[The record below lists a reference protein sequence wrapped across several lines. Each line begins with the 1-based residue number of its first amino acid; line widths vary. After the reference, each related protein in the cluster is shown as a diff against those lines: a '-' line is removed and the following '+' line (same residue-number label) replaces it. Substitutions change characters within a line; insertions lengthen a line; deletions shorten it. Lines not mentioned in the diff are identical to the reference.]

1 MFFVHRVLINV
12 RRIAV
17 TAYYRFVYRDRFVY
31 GQHFKFRGN
40 FKLYIE
46 STGCIEF
53 GDNCFVNN
61 YFSATSIKEIKI
73 GNDCIF
79 GEGVKIYD
87 HNHKYSEKDAG
98 IPIHSQGFTGKEVS
112 IGNNCW
118 IASNVTILAG
128 VHIGDNCVIGANC
141 LIYKDVP
148 TGSVIK
154 HNEELLG
161 DTMKPK
167 VSIIIPVYKV
177 EKFLTRCLDSV
188 LGQTLKEI
196 EVILVDDGSPDNC
209 GRICDEYAAKDKR
222 VIVIHKKNAGVSAA
236 RNSGLEVASGEFVG
250 FVDSDDY
257 VAATMF
263 EDMYRQAVLADAE
276 MAMCQF
282 VITDGVTDEL
292 VHRSSGDDFE
302 VLKFDNKKAFEII
315 ADFSCPVQVMV
326 WNKLFKKE
334 LIQNLCFDTN
344 KRMAEDLEFLMRAL
358 FKSKT
363 VVYVPYALYA
373 YYAQREGAATFHADH
388 SIAWYLEQNSNITS
402 IMDEVAQNC
411 ASVKKLAIGYKCVN
425 GGLSI
430 ANAMV
435 RAGKLDLEAVKLVK
449 NDLKN
454 NIWKIMMS
462 EIHAVKKIQ
471 MLLFMVSPA
480 LYMKV
485 MKKKLVG

>member
-1 MFFVHRVLINV
+1 
-12 RRIAV
+12 
-17 TAYYRFVYRDRFVY
+17 
-31 GQHFKFRGN
+31 
-40 FKLYIE
+40 
-46 STGCIEF
+46 
-53 GDNCFVNN
+53 
-61 YFSATSIKEIKI
+61 
-73 GNDCIF
+73 
-79 GEGVKIYD
+79 
-87 HNHKYSEKDAG
+87 
-98 IPIHSQGFTGKEVS
+98 
-112 IGNNCW
+112 
-118 IASNVTILAG
+118 
-128 VHIGDNCVIGANC
+128 
-141 LIYKDVP
+141 
-148 TGSVIK
+148 
-154 HNEELLG
+154 
-161 DTMKPK
+161 MKPK

-363 VVYVPYALYA
+363 VVYVPYARYA

-425 GGLSI
+425 GDLSI

>member
-128 VHIGDNCVIGANC
+128 VHIGVIGANC

-425 GGLSI
+425 GDLSI

>member
-40 FKLYIE
+40 FNLYIE

-79 GEGVKIYD
+79 GESVKIYD

-98 IPIHSQGFTGKEVS
+98 IPIHSQGFTSKGVS

-128 VHIGDNCVIGANC
+128 VHIGDNCVIGADC

-257 VAATMF
+257 VATTMF

-425 GGLSI
+425 GDLSI

-471 MLLFMVSPA
+471 ILLFMVSPA

>member
-1 MFFVHRVLINV
+1 MYKRQVLINV

-40 FKLYIE
+40 FNLYIE

-425 GGLSI
+425 GDLSI

>member
-40 FKLYIE
+40 FNLYIE

-98 IPIHSQGFTGKEVS
+98 IPIHSQGFTSKEVS

-161 DTMKPK
+161 GTMKPK

-188 LGQTLKEI
+188 LEQTLKEI

-282 VITDGVTDEL
+282 AITDGVTDEI
-292 VHRSSGDDFE
+292 VHRASGDDFE

-315 ADFSCPVQVMV
+315 ADFSCPVQVTV
-326 WNKLFKKE
+326 WNKLFKKK

-373 YYAQREGAATFHADH
+373 YYAQREGAATFHVDH

-411 ASVKKLAIGYKCVN
+411 ASVKKLATGYKCVN
-425 GGLSI
+425 GDLSI

-471 MLLFMVSPA
+471 ILLFMVSPA

-485 MKKKLVG
+485 LKKKLVG

>member
-12 RRIAV
+12 RRIVV
-17 TAYYRFVYRDRFVY
+17 TAYYRFVYRDRFVF
-31 GQHFKFRGN
+31 GQHFKFRGD

-46 STGCIEF
+46 PTGRVEF

-98 IPIHSQGFTGKEVS
+98 IPIYSQGFTSKEVS

-118 IASNVTILAG
+118 VASNVTILAG

-148 TGSVIK
+148 AGSVIK
-154 HNEELLG
+154 HKEELMG
-161 DTMKPK
+161 GTMKPK

-177 EKFLTRCLDSV
+177 EKFLARCLDSV

-209 GRICDEYAAKDKR
+209 ARICDEYAAKDKR

-236 RNSGLEVASGEFVG
+236 RNSGLEVATGEFVG

-276 MAMCQF
+276 IAMCQF
-282 VITDGVTDEL
+282 AITDGVTDHL

-315 ADFSCPVQVMV
+315 ADFSCPVQVTV
-326 WNKLFKKE
+326 WNKLFKRE
-334 LIQNLCFDTN
+334 LIKNICFDTS

-373 YYAQREGAATFHADH
+373 YYAQREGAATFHVDH
-388 SIAWYLEQNSNITS
+388 SIAWYLEQNSNITA

-425 GGLSI
+425 GDLSI

-471 MLLFMVSPA
+471 ILLFMVSPA